1 MNIKNC
7 GAANCFDYIALRART
22 QFHGHSRFNYVASH
36 ISNAANSVIRCIC
49 KKVFKTKKIF
59 SSLHL
64 KVLFLFMLTSLRSM
78 SQMLFRGNLDFARC
92 LCDRDHNGYLSHFW
106 ADAST
111 LEAIHSLEW
120 YQCNQCKNCCQADNG
135 FEESQGSLALAIG
148 IWRIEIWAEHIQHII
163 MCIMVL
169 FICCWPK
176 QNISYSEA
184 WLELRSF
191 SFFRQL
197 SCLLWTDRGLCPN
210 VIKGDGPKVPSWRPK
225 QKKRTRHW
233 EFCKDISFRQVSI
246 ELIRQWS

>member
-111 LEAIHSLEW
+111 LEAIHSWMVPVQPVQPVQELLSSRQW
-120 YQCNQCKNCCQADNG
+120 FWGITRLSGLGNWHLKDWDLSRAHPAHHYVHHGLVYLLLTKTRKVLFFWG
-135 FEESQGSLALAIG
+135 VIG
-148 IWRIEIWAEHIQHII
+148 IA
-163 MCIMVL
+163 L
-169 FICCWPK
+169 
-176 QNISYSEA
+176 
-184 WLELRSF
+184 
-191 SFFRQL
+191 
-197 SCLLWTDRGLCPN
+197 D
-210 VIKGDGPKVPSWRPK
+210 
-225 QKKRTRHW
+225 
-233 EFCKDISFRQVSI
+233 
-246 ELIRQWS
+246 

>member
-111 LEAIHSLEW
+111 LEAIHSWMVPVQPVQPVQELLSSRQW
-120 YQCNQCKNCCQADNG
+120 FWGITRLSGLGNWHLKDWDLSRAHPAHHYVHHGLVYLLLTKTKYLLFWG
-135 FEESQGSLALAIG
+135 VIG
-148 IWRIEIWAEHIQHII
+148 IAL
-163 MCIMVL
+163 V
-169 FICCWPK
+169 
-176 QNISYSEA
+176 
-184 WLELRSF
+184 
-191 SFFRQL
+191 
-197 SCLLWTDRGLCPN
+197 
-210 VIKGDGPKVPSWRPK
+210 
-225 QKKRTRHW
+225 
-233 EFCKDISFRQVSI
+233 
-246 ELIRQWS
+246 

>member
-49 KKVFKTKKIF
+49 KKVFNTKKIF

-120 YQCNQCKNCCQADNG
+120 YQCNQCNQCKNCCQADNG

-169 FICCWPK
+169 FICSWPK
-176 QNISYSEA
+176 QKSP
-184 WLELRSF
+184 
-191 SFFRQL
+191 FF
-197 SCLLWTDRGLCPN
+197 WG
-210 VIKGDGPKVPSWRPK
+210 VIGIALV
-225 QKKRTRHW
+225 
-233 EFCKDISFRQVSI
+233 
-246 ELIRQWS
+246 

>member
-1 MNIKNC
+1 VVQQIVLIILL
-7 GAANCFDYIALRART
+7 YV
-22 QFHGHSRFNYVASH
+22 QGHNFMVIPDLITLHHTYQ
-36 ISNAANSVIRCIC
+36 NAANSVIRYIC
-49 KKVFKTKKIF
+49 KKDFQTKKIF

-64 KVLFLFMLTSLRSM
+64 KVLFLFMLTGWRSM

-111 LEAIHSLEW
+111 LEAIHSW
-120 YQCNQCKNCCQADNG
+120 MVPVCNQCKNCCQADNG

-148 IWRIEIWAEHIQHII
+148 IWRIEIWVEHIQHII

-169 FICCWPK
+169 FICCWPT

-191 SFFRQL
+191 SF
-197 SCLLWTDRGLCPN
+197 SDYYCLPWTDRGLCPMSL
-210 VIKGDGPKVPSWRPK
+210 KEMAREFHLGDQSKKHK
-225 QKKRTRHW
+225 QTRHW
-233 EFCKDISFRQVSI
+233 EFCKDVSFRQVSI
-246 ELIRQWS
+246 ELIR